1 MGLLQLILLSTFL
14 SVSVTPESFHAME
27 DEALVV
33 KCPQNCQN
41 RTVKWYHT
49 QTNQLIPAEE
59 GGRIHSS
66 GRFLWFL
73 PTSKEDSGNY
83 TCVTHYSNYTKQST
97 VSVMVYLHKQGIC
110 FPSQIRYPNDTGTL
124 TSGRIVC
131 PTIDNYEKA
140 TIVKWYKDCKPL
152 QGPREKYSMGERYLF
167 IKRPQKTDEGHYTCY
182 FTCIHSGNV
191 YNVSATRPFIVKE
204 EVSSPIPP
212 QIQYPAD
219 NAVIQ
224 VEFGSPVN
232 ISCGALL
239 GIGKQNIAVVT
250 WEVNGIKA
258 EYLNT
263 SRFHEDH
270 QFCMGRDR
278 EYYGESILTI
288 EEVKEEDLLSNFTCI
303 ALNEIDHV
311 MLTVTLQLKVP
322 CKGDNHSTYTTI
334 GILVLLSIIALLLIL
349 YQFFRIDIVL
359 LCQQICKPYK
369 TQDDGKIYDAYVIY
383 PKNRTNEAN
392 FVEYFVH
399 QILPDVLENKHG
411 YKLCIYG
418 RDMLPGE
425 DAANALEMRIQ
436 KSRRLI
442 IILTPQLIQC
452 EEIGYEHQIALYSV
466 LIQNN
471 IKVILLEMET
481 IGNYAGLQES
491 LRYIIKQQGTI
502 KWKEKHK
509 ECPHASNSKF
519 WKLVRYHMPLR
530 HKPSQL
536 NHAV

>member
-1 MGLLQLILLSTFL
+1 MAMLYAHVIGNFL
-14 SVSVTPESFHAME
+14 FSSFPVHAME

-224 VEFGSPVN
+224 VEFG
-232 ISCGALL
+232 ICGALL

-250 WEVNGIKA
+250 WEVNGIKFSYFA
-258 EYLNT
+258 SY
-263 SRFHEDH
+263 
-270 QFCMGRDR
+270 R

-322 CKGDNHSTYTTI
+322 CKGFHPQS
-334 GILVLLSIIALLLIL
+334 LVL
-349 YQFFRIDIVL
+349 
-359 LCQQICKPYK
+359 
-369 TQDDGKIYDAYVIY
+369 
-383 PKNRTNEAN
+383 
-392 FVEYFVH
+392 
-399 QILPDVLENKHG
+399 
-411 YKLCIYG
+411 
-418 RDMLPGE
+418 
-425 DAANALEMRIQ
+425 
-436 KSRRLI
+436 
-442 IILTPQLIQC
+442 
-452 EEIGYEHQIALYSV
+452 
-466 LIQNN
+466 
-471 IKVILLEMET
+471 
-481 IGNYAGLQES
+481 
-491 LRYIIKQQGTI
+491 
-502 KWKEKHK
+502 
-509 ECPHASNSKF
+509 
-519 WKLVRYHMPLR
+519 
-530 HKPSQL
+530 
-536 NHAV
+536 

>member
-1 MGLLQLILLSTFL
+1 VMGLLHLILVSTFL
-14 SVSVTPESFHAME
+14 SVSMTSESFHAME

-41 RTVKWYHT
+41 RTIKWYIT

-83 TCVTHYSNYTKQST
+83 TCVTRYSNYTKQST
-97 VSVMVYLHKQGIC
+97 VSVMVYPHKQGIC
-110 FPSQIRYPNDTGTL
+110 FPSWIRYPNDTGTL

-131 PTIDNYEKA
+131 PTIDNYAKA

-152 QGPREKYSMGERYLF
+152 QGPREKYSMGEKYLF
-167 IKRPQKTDEGHYTCY
+167 IKRPQKTDEGHYTCH
-182 FTCIHSGNV
+182 FTYIHSGNV

-204 EVSSPIPP
+204 EVSSPISP
-212 QIQYPAD
+212 QIQYPTD
-219 NAVIQ
+219 NTVIQ
-224 VEFGSPVN
+224 VEFG
-232 ISCGALL
+232 ICRALL
-239 GIGKQNIAVVT
+239 GIGKPNIAVVT
-250 WEVNGIKA
+250 WEVNEIKA

-263 SRFHEDH
+263 SRFREDH
-270 QFCMGRDR
+270 QFFMRRDR
-278 EYYGESILTI
+278 EYYGESTLTI
-288 EEVKEEDLLSNFTCI
+288 EEVTEEDLLSNFTCV
-303 ALNEIDHV
+303 ALNEIENV
-311 MLTVTLQLKVP
+311 VLTVTLQLKVP
-322 CKGDNHSTYTTI
+322 Y
-334 GILVLLSIIALLLIL
+334 
-349 YQFFRIDIVL
+349 
-359 LCQQICKPYK
+359 
-369 TQDDGKIYDAYVIY
+369 GKIYDAYVIY

-425 DAANALEMRIQ
+425 DAANALEIRIQ

-452 EEIGYEHQIALYSV
+452 EEFGYEHQIALYNA

-481 IGNYAGLQES
+481 IGNYEGLQES

-502 KWKEKHK
+502 KWKEKYK

-530 HKPSQL
+530 HKPLQL
-536 NHAV
+536 NYAV